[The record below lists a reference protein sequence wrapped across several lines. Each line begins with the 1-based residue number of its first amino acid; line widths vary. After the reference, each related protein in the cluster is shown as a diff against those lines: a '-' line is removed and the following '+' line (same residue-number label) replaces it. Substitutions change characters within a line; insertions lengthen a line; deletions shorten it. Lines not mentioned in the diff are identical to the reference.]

1 MSFRT
6 AQRKNLE
13 RVMEIKFNSGQVS
26 LITITPDAEKL
37 IAYCARVSSKNQE
50 NPKIEKLLKYCL
62 KHGHWSIFEQAS
74 MTVEIQCPLAIAIQ
88 ILRHRSFCFQQF
100 SKRYQEVEKDNFAY
114 LPEIRLQDYKNRQ
127 NSIIPDNDELQNK
140 YNEKISKLYD
150 DIFNLYKE
158 MIEDGVAKECARFV
172 LPESV
177 MTKLYMTGNIRSFIH
192 YLQVRTSND
201 AQKEHREVANAVG
214 EILKKECPIIW
225 NAAFEEV

>member
-1 MSFRT
+1 
-6 AQRKNLE
+6 
-13 RVMEIKFNSGQVS
+13 MEIKFNSGQVS

-50 NPKIEKLLKYCL
+50 NPKIEKLLRYCL

-100 SKRYQEVEKDNFAY
+100 SKRYQEVEKENFAY

-127 NSIIPDNDELQNK
+127 NSIIPENDDLQNK
-140 YNEKISKLYD
+140 YNEKITKLYD

-158 MIEDGVAKECARFV
+158 MIDDGVAKECARFV
-172 LPESV
+172 LPEAV

-201 AQKEHREVANAVG
+201 AQKEHREVADAIG
-214 EILKKECPIIW
+214 EILKQECPIIW

>member
-1 MSFRT
+1 
-6 AQRKNLE
+6 
-13 RVMEIKFNSGQVS
+13 MEIKFNSGQVS
-26 LITITPDAEKL
+26 LITITPNAEKL

-50 NPKIEKLLKYCL
+50 NPNIEKLLTYCL

-100 SKRYQEVEKDNFAY
+100 SKRYQEVEKENFAY

-127 NSIIPDNDELQNK
+127 NSIIPENNELQNK
-140 YNEKISKLYD
+140 YNTKIEKLYD

-172 LPESV
+172 LPEAV

-192 YLQVRTSND
+192 YIQVRVSKD
-201 AQKEHREVANAVG
+201 AQKEHREVADAIS

-225 NAAFEEV
+225 DAAFNN